1 MSPASSRPA
10 PARLLWDAGG
20 LWSLWTLEACRAQG
34 WDIAPISAARLA
46 DGGLDQARVLV
57 MPGGWPSLKRAALGQ
72 AGAAAIKAFVEA
84 GGRYLGF
91 CGGAGLAL
99 AEDDGLGLVDMA
111 RGRGR
116 RRLPSLS
123 GPVMVAP
130 GPEAAQHPLWRGL
143 ETPARFHV
151 WFPGQFAAESG
162 ESFYTVARYGHPAP
176 GLHTADLR
184 VDQVDQTQWPAL
196 EEAYG
201 LRLDPS
207 GLAGRAAVVEARR
220 GAGRLLLSYLHLDTP
235 GDPVGGQA
243 LANLWRTWL
252 DLEPVDPPPRP
263 AAGQGEG
270 AARASAREAEA
281 LWSRGEALGLWR
293 PRDQALP
300 LWRRGAR
307 GLEFHSLRSLC
318 QALADRACPP
328 RAGLAPEV
336 LTDLE
341 ELWREGPAV
350 LAWQAANLA
359 GDDQPP
365 PPAARSWF
373 PAPRRSGG
381 ALGRVLAALEGA
393 LLRAE
398 QAARR

>member
-1 MSPASSRPA
+1 MSPSSSRSA

-34 WDIAPISAARLA
+34 WDIAPISSAQLRA
-46 DGGLDQARVLV
+46 GGLDQAQVLV
-57 MPGGWPSLKRAALGQ
+57 MPGGWPALKRDALGE
-72 AGAAAIKAFVEA
+72 AGAARIKAFLEA

-99 AEDDGLGLVDMA
+99 AEGDGLGLVDMP

-123 GPVMVAP
+123 GPVMVTP
-130 GPEAAQHPLWRGL
+130 GPGAAGHPLWRGL
-143 ETPARFHV
+143 EIPARFHV

-162 ESFYTVARYGHPAP
+162 DHWRTVARYGHPAP

-196 EEAYG
+196 EAAYG

-235 GDPVGGQA
+235 GDPVGGQT

-252 DLEPVDPPPRP
+252 NLEPAASQPSPIGSADGP
-263 AAGQGEG
+263 AREW
-270 AARASAREAEA
+270 AREAEI
-281 LWSRGEALGLWR
+281 LWSRGQELGLWR

-318 QALADRACPP
+318 QALAIRECAVKARLPV
-328 RAGLAPEV
+328 AVLA
-336 LTDLE
+336 DLE

-350 LAWQAANLA
+350 LSWQAATLA
-359 GDDQPP
+359 GQEAPA

-381 ALGRVLAALEGA
+381 ALGRVLNALECA
-393 LLRAE
+393 LLRVE
-398 QAARR
+398 QMARR

>member
-1 MSPASSRPA
+1 MIPAA

-34 WDIAPISAARLA
+34 WDLAPISAAQLCQ
-46 DGGLDQARVLV
+46 GGLDQAQVLV
-57 MPGGWPSLKRAALGQ
+57 MPGGWPSLKRVALGQ
-72 AGAAAIKAFVEA
+72 AGAAAVRAFVET

-99 AEDDGLGLVDMA
+99 AEEDGLGLVNLP

-123 GPVMVAP
+123 GPVLVIP
-130 GPEAAQHPLWRGL
+130 GPEAAEHPLWRGL

-162 ESFYTVARYGHPAP
+162 QEFYTVARYGHPAP

-196 EEAYG
+196 EAAYG

-220 GAGRLLLSYLHLDTP
+220 GAGHLLLSYLHLDTP
-235 GDPVGGQA
+235 GDPVGSQA
-243 LANLWRTWL
+243 LANLWRFWL
-252 DLEPVDPPPRP
+252 GREPLAPPPGP
-263 AAGQGEG
+263 ASQGDG
-270 AARASAREAEA
+270 PAREWAREAES
-281 LWSRGEALGLWR
+281 LWARGQELGLWR

-307 GLEFHSLRSLC
+307 GLEFHSLRALC
-318 QALADRACPP
+318 QALAARKTSPDL
-328 RAGLAPEV
+328 GLSPAV
-336 LTDLE
+336 MADLE
-341 ELWREGPAV
+341 ELWREGPTV
-350 LAWQAANLA
+350 LAWQAASLA
-359 GDDQPP
+359 GDDQPA
-365 PPAARSWF
+365 PPAAQRWF

-393 LLRAE
+393 LLRVE
-398 QAARR
+398 QVARR

>member
-1 MSPASSRPA
+1 MTPVRPR

-20 LWSLWTLEACRAQG
+20 LWSLWALEACRAQG
-34 WDIAPISAARLA
+34 WDIAPISAAQLRA
-46 DGGLDQARVLV
+46 GGLDQAQVLV
-57 MPGGWPSLKRAALGQ
+57 MPGGWPSLKRAALGE
-72 AGAAAIKAFVEA
+72 AGAAVIIEFLEA
-84 GGRYLGF
+84 GGCYLGF

-123 GPVMVAP
+123 GPVMVIP
-130 GPEAAQHPLWRGL
+130 GPEAAEHPLWRGL
-143 ETPARFHV
+143 EPPARFHV

-162 ESFYTVARYGHPAP
+162 DNWRTVARYGHPAP

-196 EEAYG
+196 EATYG

-235 GDPVGGQA
+235 GDLVGGRA
-243 LANLWRTWL
+243 LANLWRYWL
-252 DLEPVDPPPRP
+252 GRDPQEPPPRP
-263 AAGQGEG
+263 GGQADGQ
-270 AARASAREAEA
+270 ARTWAREAEA
-281 LWSRGEALGLWR
+281 LWSRGQQLGLWR

-318 QALADRACPP
+318 QALAIREWP
-328 RAGLAPEV
+328 PEV
-336 LTDLE
+336 RLSSQALADLE
-341 ELWREGPAV
+341 EIWREGPAV
-350 LAWQAANLA
+350 LAWQAASLA
-359 GDDQPP
+359 GEETPA

-381 ALGRVLAALEGA
+381 ALGRILTALEDA
-393 LLRAE
+393 LLRIE